1 MSESKTEPAWKA
13 AQTRDW
19 VAYYERVAGGEP
31 RQTLL
36 DALDRFEGEGGRSE
50 PPLAIDLGCG
60 DGRDTAELLRRGWR
74 VVAIDAH
81 PEGLRRLRVRTD
93 APVREAIEDGRLR
106 IVQASFEDCELPACD
121 LLNASFS
128 LPFCPPEHFAG
139 LWAQIC
145 ASVREGGRFCGQLF
159 GDRDSWSVI
168 EDRTHHARDD
178 AIALFRDFLLEQFC
192 EEERD
197 GEDAQSN
204 RKHWH
209 VYHIVAR
216 RRADDGSES

>member
-1 MSESKTEPAWKA
+1 MSRSKPEPAWKA

-19 VAYYERVAGGEP
+19 VAYYDRVAGGEP

-36 DALDRFEGEGGRSE
+36 DALDRFESE
-50 PPLAIDLGCG
+50 DDREESPLAIDLGCG

-74 VVAIDAH
+74 VIAIDAH
-81 PEGLRRLRVRTD
+81 PDGLRRLRARTD
-93 APVREAIEDGRLR
+93 APVREALDDGRLQ
-106 IVQASFEDCELPACD
+106 IVQATFEDCELPACD
-121 LLNASFS
+121 LLSASFS
-128 LPFCPPEHFAG
+128 LPFCPPEHFDS
-139 LWAQIC
+139 LWARIC
-145 ASVREGGRFCGQLF
+145 ASVRTGGRFCGQLF
-159 GDRDSWSVI
+159 GERDSWATI

-178 AIALFRDFLLEQFC
+178 AIALFGDFLLEQFC

-197 GEDAQSN
+197 GEDAQNN

-216 RRADDGSES
+216 KRPVGGS